1 MQLCDCEFLCTRCSA
16 ALMPFFSVGNLE
28 FKMLNHLNNANEI
41 KYDEY
46 FSSCKLS
53 ELSSTLTKNDFLF
66 NILMSE
72 VYPKIK
78 KKLKKFLMA

>member
-1 MQLCDCEFLCTRCSA
+1 
-16 ALMPFFSVGNLE
+16 MPFFSVGNLE

-41 KYDEY
+41 KYDEH
-46 FSSCKLS
+46 FFPSKSSKLPF
-53 ELSSTLTKNDFLF
+53 TLTKTIFLF

-78 KKLKKFLMA
+78 KKLKNFVMA